1 MISDPNS
8 GVVSCFS
15 EDANKFAFQ
24 STASSRYRLS
34 IYPLNGPS
42 LEGINS
48 SQASF
53 IDYEQLDLEDTA
65 LTSYGWCHFVE
76 QSINGTRRGKRR
88 VGEDEGTTDGTKEEK
103 RPEENFLVGA
113 FSDGKVVVFSPD
125 GKDIV
130 NILKSAETVVQ
141 IDTNGPYVWALYD
154 NNQVRAIE
162 YGSGRVFKSFKLKD
176 FGNGEVVRFQA
187 LTFDGETTL
196 VSLMTKEAVFFREP
210 KARSSK
216 EVSNFEIPDAISCYF
231 SGTGEKVAIA
241 SKDGVYLFRFS
252 DKEQLGFWKLKPR
265 KVKIFGDL
273 IYVLTWDGRIMVIRE
288 GEKEPIGSIIA
299 EDTQILDF
307 VERGDGILL
316 AWLNVNEPSF
326 SFVSSNKILEG
337 KALII
342 NETPKV
348 EPLVKEEKKN
358 VETVESVESVDVEL
372 EVKPV
377 KTKKTGKSGQNQ
389 LASDLIQ
396 ALNENNAQV
405 ATLLL
410 QSDSW
415 DENRIY
421 RFFATHSIGK
431 PAYSFLAHLLINE
444 VKKNVWSENRL
455 PHIWLKC
462 LLTAG
467 NIPARLLEDKGA
479 KKHIKQL
486 RIQLKSSS
494 DSLPI
499 LLGIQ
504 GRLDMLNRQAALRK
518 ESLSANDIEGQ
529 SEAGVGGDEA
539 SGEHVVADEDGES
552 VAFVNGEGDV
562 FAGPVEA
569 PSA

>member
-8 GVVSCFS
+8 GLVSCFS
-15 EDANKFAFQ
+15 RDANKFAFQ
-24 STASSRYRLS
+24 SNASPRYRLS

-53 IDYEQLDLEDTA
+53 IDYEQLDLEDTD

-76 QSINGTRRGKRR
+76 QSINGTRRGKRK
-88 VGEDEGTTDGTKEEK
+88 VVEDEGTTDGTKEEK

-141 IDTNGPYVWALYD
+141 IDTNGQYVWALYD
-154 NNQVRAIE
+154 NNQIRAIE

-187 LTFDGETTL
+187 LDLDGETTL
-196 VSLMTKEAVFFREP
+196 ISLMTREAVFFREP

-216 EVSNFEIPDAISCYF
+216 EVSKFEIPDAISCYF
-231 SGTGEKVAIA
+231 SDNGEKVAIA
-241 SKDGVYLFRFS
+241 SRDGVYLFRFS
-252 DKEQLGFWKLKPR
+252 DGEQLGFWKLKPR
-265 KVKIFGDL
+265 KLRIFGDL
-273 IYVLTWDGRIMVIRE
+273 IYVLTLDGRIMVIKE
-288 GEKEPIGSIIA
+288 GEEEPIGSIIA

-316 AWLNVNEPSF
+316 AWLNVNEPNF
-326 SFVSSNKILEG
+326 SFVSSDKILEG

-348 EPLVKEEKKN
+348 EPLVKEEKKT
-358 VETVESVESVDVEL
+358 VETVETVNTEP
-372 EVKPV
+372 EVKPA

-396 ALNENNAQV
+396 ALNENNVQT
-405 ATLLL
+405 ATSLL
-410 QSDSW
+410 QSDFW

-444 VKKNVWSENRL
+444 VKRNVWSEDRL
-455 PHIWLKC
+455 PHIWLRC

-479 KKHIKQL
+479 KKNIKQL
-486 RIQLKSSS
+486 RVQLKSSS
-494 DSLPI
+494 NSLPI

-518 ESLSANDIEGQ
+518 ESSRVNDVEGQ
-529 SEAGVGGDEA
+529 SGAGVGGYEA
-539 SGEHVVADEDGES
+539 TGENVIADEDGES
-552 VAFVNGEGDV
+552 VAFVNGESDV
-562 FAGPVEA
+562 FAEPVEA

>member
-8 GVVSCFS
+8 GLVSCFS
-15 EDANKFAFQ
+15 RDANKFAFQ
-24 STASSRYRLS
+24 SNASPRYRLS

-53 IDYEQLDLEDTA
+53 IDYEQLDLEDTD

-76 QSINGTRRGKRR
+76 QSTNGTRRGKRK
-88 VGEDEGTTDGTKEEK
+88 VVEDEGTTDGTKEEK
-103 RPEENFLVGA
+103 RSEENFLVGA

-141 IDTNGPYVWALYD
+141 IDTNGQYVWALYD
-154 NNQVRAIE
+154 NNQIRAIE

-187 LTFDGETTL
+187 LDLDGETTL
-196 VSLMTKEAVFFREP
+196 ISLMTREAVFFREP

-216 EVSNFEIPDAISCYF
+216 EVSKFEIPDAISCYF
-231 SGTGEKVAIA
+231 SDNGEKVAIA
-241 SKDGVYLFRFS
+241 SRDGVYLFRFS
-252 DKEQLGFWKLKPR
+252 DGEQLGFWKLKPR
-265 KVKIFGDL
+265 KLRIFGDL
-273 IYVLTWDGRIMVIRE
+273 IYVLTLDGRIMVIKE
-288 GEKEPIGSIIA
+288 GEEEPIGSIIA

-316 AWLNVNEPSF
+316 AWLNVNEPNF
-326 SFVSSNKILEG
+326 SFVSSDKILEG

-342 NETPKV
+342 NETPKA
-348 EPLVKEEKKN
+348 EPLVKKEKKT
-358 VETVESVESVDVEL
+358 VETVETVNTEP
-372 EVKPV
+372 EVKPA

-396 ALNENNAQV
+396 ALNENNVQT
-405 ATLLL
+405 ATSLL
-410 QSDSW
+410 QSDFW

-444 VKKNVWSENRL
+444 VKRNVWSEDRL
-455 PHIWLKC
+455 PHIWLRC

-479 KKHIKQL
+479 KKNIKQL
-486 RIQLKSSS
+486 RVQLKSSS
-494 DSLPI
+494 NSLPI

-518 ESLSANDIEGQ
+518 ESSRVNDVEGQ
-529 SEAGVGGDEA
+529 SGAGVGGYEA
-539 SGEHVVADEDGES
+539 SGEHVIADEDGES
-552 VAFVNGEGDV
+552 VAFVNGESDV
-562 FAGPVEA
+562 FAEPVEV